1 MENKSKEKRVLELER
16 SRTASDKI
24 RKFCPC
30 RCHIQRLDF
39 RLLKD
44 STIIRFAEI
53 LHEQMD
59 DSYFIGLEERRK
71 NTPPCMCKCI
81 H

>member
-1 MENKSKEKRVLELER
+1 MIESKASRVSKLEQR
-16 SRTASDKI
+16 QTASDKI

-71 NTPPCMCKCI
+71 NTPPCTCKCK

>member
-1 MENKSKEKRVLELER
+1 MNESKANRILKLEQR
-16 SRTASDKI
+16 QTATDLKKDYCS
-24 RKFCPC
+24 C

-71 NTPPCMCKCI
+71 NTPPCTCKCK